1 MKFYIFMGSPRA
13 FKVMA
18 VANHLGLDYE
28 LQQLDPTKGEHLSPA
43 YAALNPNKRIP
54 TMDDNGF
61 ILWESNAITQYLA
74 SKKPEAGLLPPDGRA
89 RAQVN
94 QWQFWDISSWD
105 PACATIVFE
114 RLVKKMLGMGEPD
127 PAKIQEGEQNFHRY
141 AQILNDNLKGRKFVI
156 GDTLT
161 LADFSLGAWL
171 NMAQAALFPLAPF
184 EEIKRWH
191 VSLMELPAWRKALAP
206 ASR

>member
-13 FKVMA
+13 FKVLA

-28 LQQLDPTKGEHLSPA
+28 LQQLDPTNGEHLSAA
-43 YAALNPNKRIP
+43 YAAVNPNKRIP
-54 TMDDNGF
+54 TMEDEGF

-74 SKKPEAGLLPPDGRA
+74 SRKPEAGLLPLDERA
-89 RAQVN
+89 RALVN

-127 PAKIQEGEQNFHRY
+127 PAKVQEGEQNFHRY
-141 AQILNDNLKGRKFVI
+141 AQILNDNLKGRKFVT
-156 GDTLT
+156 GNSLT

-171 NMAQAALFPLAPF
+171 NMAQPAQFPLGPY

-191 VSLMELPAWRKALAP
+191 ASLMEMPAWRKALAP

>member
-28 LQQLDPTKGEHLSPA
+28 LQQLDPTKGEHLSAA
-43 YAALNPNKRIP
+43 YAAVNPNKRIP
-54 TMDDNGF
+54 TMEDDGF

-74 SKKPEAGLLPPDGRA
+74 SKKSETGLLPSDGRA

-105 PACATIVFE
+105 PACGTIVFE
-114 RLVKKMLGMGEPD
+114 RLVKKMLGMGGPD
-127 PAKIQEGEQNFHRY
+127 PAKVQEGEQNFHR
-141 AQILNDNLKGRKFVI
+141 
-156 GDTLT
+156 
-161 LADFSLGAWL
+161 
-171 NMAQAALFPLAPF
+171 
-184 EEIKRWH
+184 
-191 VSLMELPAWRKALAP
+191 
-206 ASR
+206 

>member
-1 MKFYIFMGSPRA
+1 MG
-13 FKVMA
+13 
-18 VANHLGLDYE
+18 VAPQH
-28 LQQLDPTKGEHLSPA
+28 P
-43 YAALNPNKRIP
+43 
-54 TMDDNGF
+54 
-61 ILWESNAITQYLA
+61 
-74 SKKPEAGLLPPDGRA
+74 
-89 RAQVN
+89 
-94 QWQFWDISSWD
+94 D

-141 AQILNDNLKGRKFVI
+141 AQILNDNLKGRKFVT
-156 GDTLT
+156 GNTLT

-171 NMAQAALFPLAPF
+171 NMAQPAQFPLGPF

-191 VSLMELPAWRKALAP
+191 ASLMELPAWRRALAP

>member
-1 MKFYIFMGSPRA
+1 MSA
-13 FKVMA
+13 
-18 VANHLGLDYE
+18 
-28 LQQLDPTKGEHLSPA
+28 A
-43 YAALNPNKRIP
+43 YAAVNPNKRIP
-54 TMDDNGF
+54 AIEDEGF

-74 SKKPEAGLLPPDGRA
+74 SKKPEAGLLPADGRV
-89 RAQVN
+89 RAHVN

-114 RLVKKMLGMGEPD
+114 RLVKKLLGMGEPD
-127 PAKIQEGEQNFHRY
+127 PAKVQEGEQNFHRY

-156 GDTLT
+156 GNTLT

-171 NMAQAALFPLAPF
+171 NMTQPAQFPVAAY

-191 VSLMELPAWRKALAP
+191 ASLMELPAWRKALAP
-206 ASR
+206 VSR

>member
-1 MKFYIFMGSPRA
+1 MKFYIFICSPRA

-28 LQQLDPTKGEHLSPA
+28 LQQLDPTKGEHLSAA
-43 YAALNPNKRIP
+43 YATVNPNKRIP
-54 TMDDNGF
+54 AMEDEGF
-61 ILWESNAITQYLA
+61 ILWESNAIAQYLA
-74 SKKPEAGLLPPDGRA
+74 SKKPETGLLPPDGRA

-94 QWQFWDISSWD
+94 QWQFWDMSSWD
-105 PACATIVFE
+105 PACAIIVFE

-127 PAKIQEGEQNFHRY
+127 PAKVQEGEQNFHRY
-141 AQILNDNLKGRKFVI
+141 AQILNDDLRGRKFVI
-156 GDTLT
+156 GNTLT

-171 NMAQAALFPLAPF
+171 NMAQPARFPLGQY

-191 VSLMELPAWRKALAP
+191 ASLMELPAWRRALAP
-206 ASR
+206 VSR

>member
-28 LQQLDPTKGEHLSPA
+28 LQQLDPAKGEHLSAA

-54 TMDDNGF
+54 TMEDDGF
-61 ILWESNAITQYLA
+61 VLWESNAITQYLA
-74 SKKPEAGLLPPDGRA
+74 LKRPEAGLLPSDS
-89 RAQVN
+89 RAQAQVS

-105 PACATIVFE
+105 PACATIAFE
-114 RLVKKMLGMGEPD
+114 RLIKKMLRMGEPD
-127 PAKIQEGEQNFHRY
+127 PAKLQEGEQSFHRY
-141 AQILNDNLKGRKFVI
+141 AQILNDTLKGRQFVT
-156 GDTLT
+156 GSSLT

-171 NMAQAALFPLAPF
+171 NMAQPAQFPMGSYN
-184 EEIKRWH
+184 EIKRWH
-191 VSLMELPAWRKALAP
+191 ASLMQLPAWRKALTP
-206 ASR
+206 TPQ

>member
-18 VANHLGLDYE
+18 VANHLGLDFE
-28 LQQLDPTKGEHLSPA
+28 IQQLDPTKGEHLSA
-43 YAALNPNKRIP
+43 GYAAVNPNKRIP
-54 TMDDNGF
+54 TMEDDGF

-74 SKKPEAGLLPPDGRA
+74 SRKPEAGLLPLDERA
-89 RAQVN
+89 RALVN

-127 PAKIQEGEQNFHRY
+127 PAKVQEGEQNFHRY
-141 AQILNDNLKGRKFVI
+141 AQILNDQLKGR
-156 GDTLT
+156 
-161 LADFSLGAWL
+161 SL
-171 NMAQAALFPLAPF
+171 
-184 EEIKRWH
+184 
-191 VSLMELPAWRKALAP
+191 
-206 ASR
+206 

>member
-28 LQQLDPTKGEHLSPA
+28 LQQLDPTNGEHLSAA
-43 YAALNPNKRIP
+43 YAAVNPNKRIP
-54 TMDDNGF
+54 TMEDEGF

-74 SKKPEAGLLPPDGRA
+74 SRKPEAGLLPLDERA
-89 RAQVN
+89 RALVN
-94 QWQFWDISSWD
+94 QWQFCDISSWD

-127 PAKIQEGEQNFHRY
+127 PAKVQEGEQNFHRY
-141 AQILNDNLKGRKFVI
+141 AQILNDISRG
-156 GDTLT
+156 G
-161 LADFSLGAWL
+161 SL
-171 NMAQAALFPLAPF
+171 
-184 EEIKRWH
+184 
-191 VSLMELPAWRKALAP
+191 
-206 ASR
+206 

>member
-1 MKFYIFMGSPRA
+1 
-13 FKVMA
+13 MA

-28 LQQLDPTKGEHLSPA
+28 LQPLDPTKGEHVSLA
-43 YAALNPNKRIP
+43 YAVMNPNKRIP
-54 TMDDNGF
+54 TLEVEGF

-74 SKKPEAGLLPPDGRA
+74 SKKPEAGVLPSDGPA

-94 QWQFWDISSWD
+94 RWQFWDMSSWD

-114 RLVKKMLGMGEPD
+114 RLVKKMMGLGEPD
-127 PAKIQEGEQNFHRY
+127 PAKLQEGEQNFNRY

-156 GDTLT
+156 GNTRT

-171 NMAQAALFPLAPF
+171 NLAQPAQFPLGPF
-184 EEIKRWH
+184 EEVKRWH
-191 VSLMELPAWRKALAP
+191 ASLMELPAWRKALAA

>member
-18 VANHLGLDYE
+18 VANHLGLNYDI
-28 LQQLDPTKGEHLSPA
+28 QQLDPAKGEHLSAA
-43 YAALNPNKRIP
+43 YAAVNPNKRIP
-54 TMDDNGF
+54 AMEDEGF

-74 SKKPEAGLLPPDGRA
+74 SKQPGSGLLPADGRA
-89 RAQVN
+89 RALVN
-94 QWQFWDISSWD
+94 QWQFWDTSSWD

-127 PAKIQEGEQNFHRY
+127 PVKVQEGEQNFHRY
-141 AQILNDNLKGRKFVI
+141 AQILNDDLKGRKFVT
-156 GDTLT
+156 GNSLT

-171 NMAQAALFPLAPF
+171 NLAQPAQSPLGPF

-191 VSLMELPAWRKALAP
+191 ASLMELPAWQKALAP
-206 ASR
+206 APR

>member
-28 LQQLDPTKGEHLSPA
+28 LQQLDPTKGEHLSAA
-43 YAALNPNKRIP
+43 YAAVNPNKRMP
-54 TMDDNGF
+54 AMEDEGF

-74 SKKPEAGLLPPDGRA
+74 SKKPEAGLLPLDGPA

-94 QWQFWDISSWD
+94 QWQFWDMSSWD
-105 PACATIVFE
+105 PACAIIVFE

-127 PAKIQEGEQNFHRY
+127 PAKVQEGEQNFHRY

-156 GDTLT
+156 GNTLT

-171 NMAQAALFPLAPF
+171 NMAQPARFPLGP
-184 EEIKRWH
+184 
-191 VSLMELPAWRKALAP
+191 V
-206 ASR
+206 

>member
-18 VANHLGLDYE
+18 VANHLGLNYE
-28 LQQLDPTKGEHLSPA
+28 LQQLDPTKGEHLSAA
-43 YAALNPNKRIP
+43 YAAVNPNKRIP
-54 TMDDNGF
+54 SMEDEGF

-74 SKKPEAGLLPPDGRA
+74 SKKPEAGLLPADGRA

-94 QWQFWDISSWD
+94 QWQFWDMSSWD

-114 RLVKKMLGMGEPD
+114 RLVKKMLGMGAPD
-127 PAKIQEGEQNFHRY
+127 PTKVQEGEQNFHRC
-141 AQILNDNLKGRKFVI
+141 AQILNDNLKGRKYVT

-171 NMAQAALFPLAPF
+171 NMSQPAQFPLGTF

-191 VSLMELPAWRKALAP
+191 ASLMALPAWQKALP
-206 ASR
+206 PSR

>member
-28 LQQLDPTKGEHLSPA
+28 LQQLDPTKREHLSAA
-43 YAALNPNKRIP
+43 YAVVNPNKRIP
-54 TMDDNGF
+54 TMEDDGF
-61 ILWESNAITQYLA
+61 ILWESNAIMQYLA
-74 SKKPEAGLLPPDGRA
+74 SKKPGTGLLPPDSRA

-114 RLVKKMLGMGEPD
+114 RLVKKMLGMGELD
-127 PAKIQEGEQNFHRY
+127 PAKVQEGEQNFHRY

-156 GDTLT
+156 GSTLT

-171 NMAQAALFPLAPF
+171 NMAQPAQFPLGLF
-184 EEIKRWH
+184 EDIKRWYA
-191 VSLMELPAWRKALAP
+191 SLMELPAWRKALTL
-206 ASR
+206 ASK

>member
-28 LQQLDPTKGEHLSPA
+28 LQQLDPTKGEHLSAA
-43 YAALNPNKRIP
+43 YAAVNPNKRIP
-54 TMDDNGF
+54 AMEDEGF

-74 SKKPEAGLLPPDGRA
+74 SKKPEAGLLPPDGPA

-94 QWQFWDISSWD
+94 QWQFWDMSSWD
-105 PACATIVFE
+105 PACAIIVFE

-127 PAKIQEGEQNFHRY
+127 PAKVQEGEQNFHRY

-156 GDTLT
+156 GNTLT

-171 NMAQAALFPLAPF
+171 NMAQPARFPLGQY

-191 VSLMELPAWRKALAP
+191 ASLMELPAWRKALPA

>member
-28 LQQLDPTKGEHLSPA
+28 LQQFDPTKGEHLSAA
-43 YAALNPNKRIP
+43 YAAVNPNKRIP
-54 TMDDNGF
+54 AMEDEGF

-74 SKKPEAGLLPPDGRA
+74 SKKPEAGLLPSDGRA

-94 QWQFWDISSWD
+94 QWQFWDMSSWD
-105 PACATIVFE
+105 PACAIIVFE

-127 PAKIQEGEQNFHRY
+127 PAKVQEGEQNFHRY
-141 AQILNDNLKGRKFVI
+141 AQILNDNLKGRKFVTSN
-156 GDTLT
+156 TLT

-171 NMAQAALFPLAPF
+171 NMAQPARFPLDPF

-191 VSLMELPAWRKALAP
+191 ASLMELPGWRKALAA